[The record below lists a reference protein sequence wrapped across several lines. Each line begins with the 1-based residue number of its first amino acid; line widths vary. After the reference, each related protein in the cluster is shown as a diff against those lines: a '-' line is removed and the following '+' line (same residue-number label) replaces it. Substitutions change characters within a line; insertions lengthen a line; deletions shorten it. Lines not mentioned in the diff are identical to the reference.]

1 MTNYRYVSLTNPT
14 HIRLLSLHPGSGD
27 DEIACD
33 LNTAVLGD
41 QPVFEA
47 LSYKWGDATQRLPLK
62 CGDGV
67 ASATV
72 NLHSALWH
80 LRLWM

>member
-1 MTNYRYVSLTNPT
+1 MTNYRYVSLTNHT
-14 HIRLLSLHPGSGD
+14 GD